1 MTNDENNTNS
11 PDPRI
16 TDALSQVGRE
26 ESLAPNEL
34 TRKRHLLAM
43 KREGS
48 AKSVRSFA
56 AVAAAVVLVAAA
68 GVVVRIG
75 TNGTSDNGINLAV
88 APAEPLPLKK
98 VDFVTSVPFERT
110 EEYVML
116 SVTAKYA
123 DTVAA
128 ELLTTLGADAP
139 VIGSTSKSTT
149 FVVPA
154 SVARSLNDTSG
165 MTVVSDTPMKSVAEQ
180 TPVPSWGL
188 DRLDALANPLD
199 NSYKYF
205 SEGVGST
212 VYVIDTGVY
221 SGHSDFSGRVVA
233 GYSAIAD
240 GRGSEDCQG
249 HGTHVAGTIAGTKYG
264 VAKSSRV
271 VAVRVLDCTGSGYS
285 SSVVA
290 GINWAVASHPGG
302 PGVINL
308 SLGGGANSAV
318 DSAVADA
325 TAAGLVVVVA
335 AGNDSADAC
344 NYSPARAPSAITIG
358 ATDKTD
364 ARAYYSNTGS
374 CVDLYA
380 PGSTI
385 TSAGISGITSTAT
398 MSGTS
403 MASPHIAGLAAR
415 LMQAQPG
422 ISTSGIRDRL
432 TANAA
437 PGSVSIANYVEAD
450 PGPVET
456 TTTLL
461 PETTTTLVDAPTTT
475 VPGDVTPTTTIV
487 APTTTAPRITTTTA
501 PRTST
506 SVPRSSTSVPRS
518 STSVPRSSTS
528 VPRRGESDKKPEE
541 EKKPVEEKKPAP
553 DKSVEQPKQLSF
565 NYQDRNG
572 ITTLL
577 ATWTD
582 GGKAEKYQIECENLK
597 EKKDSDD
604 ETRILVERLA
614 VTTNPEGKSETVLA
628 ISPEGALKCSMIG
641 MIGTAK
647 SKESN
652 EAILPAQPRRPVV
665 TTTTTSTTTS
675 TTSPPSTTTPTT
687 TVPPT
692 TSSSST
698 VAPQKAKTP
707 NGKKRSDST
716 DRTPSKESNEE
727 D

>member
-1 MTNDENNTNS
+1 MTNDENNTNN

-16 TDALSQVGRE
+16 TDALSQLGRE

-34 TRKRHLLAM
+34 TRKRHLSAM

-48 AKSVRSFA
+48 AKSIRSFV
-56 AVAAAVVLVAAA
+56 AVAAAVVLVATA

-75 TNGTSDNGINLAV
+75 TNGASDNGIDLAV
-88 APAEPLPLKK
+88 APAEPLALKK
-98 VDFVTSVPFERT
+98 VDFVTPVPFERT

-116 SVTAKYA
+116 SVTAKRA
-123 DTVAA
+123 DDVAT
-128 ELLTTLGADAP
+128 ELLATLGASAP

-154 SVARSLNDTSG
+154 SVARTLSDTSG

-188 DRLDALANPLD
+188 DRLDALTNPLD
-199 NSYKYF
+199 NSYTYF
-205 SEGVGST
+205 SEGTGST

-249 HGTHVAGTIAGTKYG
+249 HGTHVAGTIAGNKYG

-318 DSAVADA
+318 DSAIADA

-358 ATDKTD
+358 ATDRTD
-364 ARAYYSNTGS
+364 ARASYSNTGS

-380 PGSTI
+380 PGSSI
-385 TSAGISGITSTAT
+385 TSAGIAGSTSTAT

-422 ISTSGIRDRL
+422 ITASGIRDRL
-432 TANAA
+432 TANAVA
-437 PGSVSIANYVEAD
+437 GSVSIANYVEAD

-456 TTTLL
+456 TTTLV

-475 VPGDVTPTTTIV
+475 MPGDVTPTTTIV

-518 STSVPRSSTS
+518 STSVPR
-528 VPRRGESDKKPEE
+528 RGESDKKPEE
-541 EKKPVEEKKPAP
+541 EKKPAP
-553 DKSVEQPKQLSF
+553 NKTVMQPKEFSLR
-565 NYQDRNG
+565 YQDRSG
-572 ITTLL
+572 VATLI
-577 ATWTD
+577 AAWND
-582 GGKAEKYQIECENLK
+582 DAKAEKYEIDCENLQD
-597 EKKDSDD
+597 KKGSDD
-604 ETRILVERLA
+604 ETRIMIERPA
-614 VTTNPEGKSETVLA
+614 VTVIADGRSETILA
-628 ISPEGALKCSMIG
+628 ISPKDALKCSLVG
-641 MIGTAK
+641 FIGTAK

-652 EAILPAQPRRPVV
+652 QAILPPQPRRPVV
-665 TTTTTSTTTS
+665 TT
-675 TTSPPSTTTPTT
+675 STTTPTT
-687 TVPPT
+687 TPPT
-692 TSSSST
+692 TTTIPPDTTLPPIPSSSST
-698 VAPQKAKTP
+698 VVQQKEKTS
-707 NGKKRSDST
+707 NGKKKSDST
-716 DRTPSKESNEE
+716 DRTVSLPSADK

>member
-1 MTNDENNTNS
+1 MTNDENNTNN

-16 TDALSQVGRE
+16 TDALSQLGRE

-34 TRKRHLLAM
+34 TRKRHLSAM

-48 AKSVRSFA
+48 AKSIRSFV
-56 AVAAAVVLVAAA
+56 AVAAAVVLVATA

-75 TNGTSDNGINLAV
+75 TNGASDNGINLA
-88 APAEPLPLKK
+88 AIPAEPLALKK
-98 VDFVTSVPFERT
+98 VDFVTPVPFERT

-116 SVTAKYA
+116 SVTAKRA
-123 DTVAA
+123 DDVAT
-128 ELLTTLGADAP
+128 ELLATLGASAP

-154 SVARSLNDTSG
+154 SVARTLSDTSG

-188 DRLDALANPLD
+188 DRLDALTNPLD
-199 NSYKYF
+199 NSYTYF
-205 SEGVGST
+205 SEGTGST

-221 SGHSDFSGRVVA
+221 SGHSDFSGRVVS

-249 HGTHVAGTIAGTKYG
+249 HGTHVAGTIAGNKYG

-318 DSAVADA
+318 DSAIADA

-358 ATDKTD
+358 ATDRTD
-364 ARAYYSNTGS
+364 ARASYSNTGS

-380 PGSTI
+380 PGSSI
-385 TSAGISGITSTAT
+385 TSVGIAGSTSTAT

-422 ISTSGIRDRL
+422 ITASGIRDRL
-432 TANAA
+432 TANAVT
-437 PGSVSIANYVEAD
+437 GSVSIANYVEAD

-456 TTTLL
+456 TTTLV

-475 VPGDVTPTTTIV
+475 MPGDVTPTTTIV

-506 SVPRSSTSVPRS
+506 SLPRS

-541 EKKPVEEKKPAP
+541 EKKPVEDKKPAP

-565 NYQDRNG
+565 RYQDRVG
-572 ITTLL
+572 VTTLL

-597 EKKDSDD
+597 EKKGSDD
-604 ETRILVERLA
+604 ETRIMVERSA
-614 VTTNPEGKSETVLA
+614 VATNPEGKSETILA
-628 ISPEGALKCSMIG
+628 ISPEGALKCSMVG

-665 TTTTTSTTTS
+665 TTTTTSTT
-675 TTSPPSTTTPTT
+675 PTTTP
-687 TVPPT
+687 PPT
-692 TSSSST
+692 TTIPPATTLPPIPSSSST
-698 VAPQKAKTP
+698 VVQQKEKTS
-707 NGKKRSDST
+707 NGKKKSDST
-716 DRTPSKESNEE
+716 DRTVSLPSADK

>member
-1 MTNDENNTNS
+1 MTNDENNTNN

-16 TDALSQVGRE
+16 TDALSQLGRE

-34 TRKRHLLAM
+34 MRRRHLTAM

-48 AKSVRSFA
+48 AKSVRSFV

-68 GVVVRIG
+68 GVVVKIG
-75 TNGTSDNGINLAV
+75 TNGSTDNTVNLAS

-128 ELLTTLGADAP
+128 ELLASLGTNASI
-139 VIGSTSKSTT
+139 IGSTSKSTT

-154 SVARSLNDTSG
+154 SVARTLSDTSG

-205 SEGVGST
+205 SEGTGST

-233 GYSAIAD
+233 GYSAID
-240 GRGSEDCQG
+240 DKRGSEDCQG

-271 VAVRVLDCTGSGYS
+271 VAIRVLDCTGSGYS

-344 NYSPARAPSAITIG
+344 NFSPARAPSAITIG

-380 PGSTI
+380 PGSSI
-385 TSAGISGITSTAT
+385 TSAGIAGSTSTAT

-422 ISTSGIRDRL
+422 ITASGIRDRL
-432 TANAA
+432 TANATT
-437 PGSVSIANYVEAD
+437 GSVSIANYVEAD

-456 TTTLL
+456 TTTLV
-461 PETTTTLVDAPTTT
+461 PESTTTLVDAPTTT
-475 VPGDVTPTTTIV
+475 APGDVTPTTTIV

-506 SVPRSSTSVPRS
+506 TA
-518 STSVPRSSTS
+518 
-528 VPRRGESDKKPEE
+528 PRRGESDKKP
-541 EKKPVEEKKPAP
+541 VEDKKPAP
-553 DKSVEQPKQLSF
+553 DKTVIQPKEFSLR
-565 NYQDRNG
+565 YQDRSG
-572 ITTLL
+572 AATLI
-577 ATWTD
+577 AAWKD
-582 GGKAEKYQIECENLK
+582 DAKAEKYEIKCENLQ
-597 EKKDSDD
+597 EKKGSDD
-604 ETRILVERLA
+604 ETRIMIERPA
-614 VTTNPEGKSETVLA
+614 VTVIADGKSETVLA
-628 ISPEGALKCSMIG
+628 ISPKEPLKCSMVG
-641 MIGTAK
+641 FIGTEK

-652 EAILPAQPRRPVV
+652 QAILPPQPRRPVV
-665 TTTTTSTTTS
+665 TTSTTSTSSSTS
-675 TTSPPSTTTPTT
+675 S
-687 TVPPT
+687 
-692 TSSSST
+692 TSSSSSSTSTT
-698 VAPQKAKTP
+698 VATSPPTPSTSTTVAAQKSKNTVA
-707 NGKKRSDST
+707 NKRSGAAE
-716 DRTPSKESNEE
+716 PNEASKNRSDESDE
-727 D
+727 

>member
-1 MTNDENNTNS
+1 MTNDENNTNN

-16 TDALSQVGRE
+16 TDALSQLGRE

-34 TRKRHLLAM
+34 TRKRHLSAM

-48 AKSVRSFA
+48 AKSIRSFV
-56 AVAAAVVLVAAA
+56 AVAAAVVLVATA

-75 TNGTSDNGINLAV
+75 TNGASDNGINLA
-88 APAEPLPLKK
+88 AIPAEPLALKK
-98 VDFVTSVPFERT
+98 VDFVTPVPFERT

-116 SVTAKYA
+116 SVTAKRA
-123 DTVAA
+123 DDVAT
-128 ELLTTLGADAP
+128 ELLATLGTSAS

-154 SVARSLNDTSG
+154 SVARTLSDTSG

-188 DRLDALANPLD
+188 DRLDALTNPLD
-199 NSYKYF
+199 NSYTYF
-205 SEGVGST
+205 SEGTGST

-249 HGTHVAGTIAGTKYG
+249 HGTHVAGTIAGNKYG

-318 DSAVADA
+318 DSAIADA

-358 ATDKTD
+358 ATDRTD
-364 ARAYYSNTGS
+364 ARASYSNTGS

-380 PGSTI
+380 PGSSI
-385 TSAGISGITSTAT
+385 TSAGIAGSTSTAT

-422 ISTSGIRDRL
+422 ITASGIRDRL
-432 TANAA
+432 TANAVA
-437 PGSVSIANYVEAD
+437 GSVFIANYVEAD

-456 TTTLL
+456 TTTLV

-475 VPGDVTPTTTIV
+475 MPGDVTPTTTIV

-518 STSVPRSSTS
+518 STSVPR
-528 VPRRGESDKKPEE
+528 RGESDKKPEE
-541 EKKPVEEKKPAP
+541 EKKPAP
-553 DKSVEQPKQLSF
+553 NKTVMQPKEFSLR
-565 NYQDRNG
+565 YQDRSG
-572 ITTLL
+572 VATLI
-577 ATWTD
+577 AAWND
-582 GGKAEKYQIECENLK
+582 DAKAEKYEIDCENLQD
-597 EKKDSDD
+597 KKGSDD
-604 ETRILVERLA
+604 ETRIMIERPA
-614 VTTNPEGKSETVLA
+614 VTVIADGRSETILA
-628 ISPEGALKCSMIG
+628 ISPKDALKCSLVG
-641 MIGTAK
+641 FIGTAK

-652 EAILPAQPRRPVV
+652 QAILPPQPRRPVV
-665 TTTTTSTTTS
+665 TTTTTSTT
-675 TTSPPSTTTPTT
+675 PTTTP
-687 TVPPT
+687 PPT
-692 TSSSST
+692 TTIPPATTLPPIPSSSST
-698 VAPQKAKTP
+698 VVQQKEKTS
-707 NGKKRSDST
+707 NGKKKSDST
-716 DRTPSKESNEE
+716 DRTVSLPSADK

>member
-1 MTNDENNTNS
+1 MTNDENNTNN

-16 TDALSQVGRE
+16 TDALSQLGRE

-34 TRKRHLLAM
+34 TRKRHLSAM
-43 KREGS
+43 KRDRS
-48 AKSVRSFA
+48 AKSVRSFV

-68 GVVVRIG
+68 GVVVRVG
-75 TNGTSDNGINLAV
+75 TNGSTDNAVNLAST
-88 APAEPLPLKK
+88 PAELLPLKK
-98 VDFVTSVPFERT
+98 VDFVTAVPFERT

-116 SVTAKYA
+116 SVTAKRA
-123 DTVAA
+123 ENVAS
-128 ELLTTLGADAP
+128 ELLAALGSDAP
-139 VIGSTSKSTT
+139 VIGSTSKATT

-154 SVARSLNDTSG
+154 SVARTLTDTSG

-180 TPVPSWGL
+180 INPPWGL
-188 DRLDALANPLD
+188 DRLDAITDPTD
-199 NSYKYF
+199 NSYTYY
-205 SEGVGST
+205 SEGTGST

-221 SGHSDFSGRVVA
+221 SGHSDFGGRVIS

-271 VAVRVLDCTGSGYS
+271 VAVRVLDCTGSGFS

-318 DSAVADA
+318 DTAVANA

-335 AGNDSADAC
+335 AGNDSLDAC

-358 ATDKTD
+358 ATDRTD
-364 ARAYYSNTGS
+364 ARASYSNTGS

-380 PGSTI
+380 PGSSI
-385 TSAGISGITSTAT
+385 TSAGISGSTSTAT

-422 ISTSGIRDRL
+422 ITASGIRDRL
-432 TANAA
+432 TANTPA
-437 PGSVSIANYVEAD
+437 GSVAIANYVEAD

-456 TTTLL
+456 TTTAVV
-461 PETTTTLVDAPTTT
+461 ETTTTVINGPTTTLPVDTSPTTT
-475 VPGDVTPTTTIV
+475 VVTPTPTTT
-487 APTTTAPRITTTTA
+487 TPRITTTTA
-501 PRTST
+501 PK
-506 SVPRSSTSVPRS
+506 
-518 STSVPRSSTS
+518 
-528 VPRRGESDKKPEE
+528 RGESGKKPEE
-541 EKKPVEEKKPAP
+541 KKNPAP
-553 DKSVEQPKQLSF
+553 DKSVAQPKEFSVR
-565 NYQDRNG
+565 YQDRSG
-572 ITTLL
+572 VVALV
-577 ATWTD
+577 ATWVDD
-582 GGKAEKYQIECENLK
+582 GKTERYQITCEKFIDNG
-597 EKKDSDD
+597 DSED
-604 ETRILVERLA
+604 ETRIAIERSA
-614 VTTNPEGKSETVLA
+614 VVINLDGETETVLA
-628 ISPEGALKCSMIG
+628 ISPREKMKCSIIG
-641 MIGTAK
+641 FIGTTK

-652 EAILPAQPRRPVV
+652 EAVLPAQPRRPVV
-665 TTTTTSTTTS
+665 TTTTI
-675 TTSPPSTTTPTT
+675 PTT
-687 TVPPT
+687 TTLPPT
-692 TSSSST
+692 TSPSST
-698 VAPQKAKTP
+698 VVTQKPKTP
-707 NGKKRSDST
+707 GANKRSDS
-716 DRTPSKESNEE
+716 DERTGSGNSSNK